1 MQIILVILYIVIG
14 LMSASLGMRYD
25 MEKRPGRKATPVLF
39 AEFVLVTILWPGAVL
54 LGLVAVCC
62 LRIAHHLNH
71 KK

>member
-1 MQIILVILYIVIG
+1 
-14 LMSASLGMRYD
+14 
-25 MEKRPGRKATPVLF
+25 MEKRPGRKAPPVLF